1 MTKSELKGRIF
12 RIGHMGWLQQS
23 DLSAVMD
30 ALKIELNSARTPSAA
45 GAQAA
50 R

>member
-1 MTKSELKGRIF
+1 
-12 RIGHMGWLQQS
+12 MGWIEQS
-23 DLSAVMD
+23 ELSAVLD

-45 GAQAA
+45 GAQTA